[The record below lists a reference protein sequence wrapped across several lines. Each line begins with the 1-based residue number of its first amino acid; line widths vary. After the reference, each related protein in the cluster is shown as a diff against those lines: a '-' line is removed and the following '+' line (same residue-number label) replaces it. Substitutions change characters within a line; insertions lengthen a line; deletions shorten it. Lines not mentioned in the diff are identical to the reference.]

1 MLRKTRTLW
10 VIAAGLVGLAVILL
24 AAGCVTIP
32 TKPTPAVL
40 GKLEPPLEVDL
51 FLSGQPLLGSTQTMT
66 FTVKPLIDAPNAMV
80 TITLPAEIELVSG
93 SLTWQ
98 GELRK
103 EEEKLFPIR
112 VRITADGYYSAKAY
126 VMVRPD
132 PKHELTYGRT
142 AFLYFL
148 VDGTEGW
155 ASNQPPKNNWV
166 ANNVSPGG
174 LPVPPGTERITAHA
188 YLTRPLEW
196 DQETDLIYEITPTAD
211 IDQVE
216 IGLILPQ
223 AGIAVVEQKNPR
235 QKTLVFRPA
244 AEREILGTKVGPSMS
259 WYGPL
264 VKDDRTVIRVRLK
277 PATTGEGAIIAYVSE
292 IRPGGAVLLHS
303 EILRL
308 SVYRPD
314 RAE

>member
-1 MLRKTRTLW
+1 MMRRTRTTL
-10 VIAAGLVGLAVILL
+10 VIIAGLLALAVILL
-24 AAGCVTIP
+24 LAGCAAIP
-32 TKPTPAVL
+32 TQLPPVATAGRVTLPTQPPPAEL
-40 GKLEPPLEVDL
+40 GKPVAPLDVDL
-51 FLSGQPLLGSTQTMT
+51 SLSGKPLLGSTQTMT
-66 FTVKPLIDAPNAMV
+66 FTVKPWPGTDAPNAAI
-80 TITLPAEIELVSG
+80 TITLPPEIELVSG

-98 GELRK
+98 GDIPKDETRQVQVN
-103 EEEKLFPIR
+103 
-112 VRITADGYYSAKAY
+112 VRIASKGYYSARGY
-126 VMVRPD
+126 VRFSRSV
-132 PKHELTYGRT
+132 YGGYGKT
-142 AFLYFL
+142 AALYFV
-148 VDGTEGW
+148 VDDTDAW
-155 ASNQPPKNNWV
+155 AGKQPPKNNWV

-174 LPVPPGTERITAHA
+174 RPVPPGTERITAHA

-292 IRPGGAVLLHS
+292 
-303 EILRL
+303 
-308 SVYRPD
+308 
-314 RAE
+314 